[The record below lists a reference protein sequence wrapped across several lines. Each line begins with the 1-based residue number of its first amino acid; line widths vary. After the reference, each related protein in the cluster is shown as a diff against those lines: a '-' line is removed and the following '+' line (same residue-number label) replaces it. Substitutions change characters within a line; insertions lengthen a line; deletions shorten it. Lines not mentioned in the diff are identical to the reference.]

1 MDFTNLD
8 DVVNFGDYLSSFK
21 KSEIKKIFEYLLK
34 IRDLGVVNMFQ
45 SGDFLFMTKGY
56 FDDFMR
62 LESYKRDF
70 DEDLVEEVS
79 DMVDEVRDIM
89 VRAGV
94 RYIENQGK
102 DVEVRSVEGVI
113 RRLIASTVKYFM
125 MGALKNVE

>member
-21 KSEIKKIFEYLLK
+21 KSEIKKIFDYLLK

-45 SGDFLFMTKGY
+45 SGSFLYMSKQY

-79 DMVDEVRDIM
+79 DMVDEIRDIM
-89 VRAGV
+89 VRAGI

-113 RRLIASTVKYFM
+113 RRLIASTVKYYM

>member
-45 SGDFLFMTKGY
+45 SGNFLFMTKGY

-62 LESYKRDF
+62 LESYKKDF
-70 DEDLVEEVS
+70 DEDHVEEVS
-79 DMVDEVRDIM
+79 DMVDEIRDIM

-113 RRLIASTVKYFM
+113 RRLITSTVKYFM